1 MNYNDFELIYMV
13 CDNEEALAVLMKKYE
28 PLFKKLSYSFAK
40 KYVSKGVDF
49 EDLMQHCRITFCKV
63 IDKYDYNSDVLFYS
77 YLLICLRGAMF
88 NFTRNYNKK
97 LECFSYMDN
106 EDYENFNEFVS
117 DINIYDEYNDY
128 DYQRKIIDFKYSLSF
143 FDMQVFELR
152 YNSFSYGEIADLLD
166 VNKKKVDNT
175 LLKIRKKMEKYFL
188 FS

>member
-1 MNYNDFELIYMV
+1 
-13 CDNEEALAVLMKKYE
+13 
-28 PLFKKLSYSFAK
+28 
-40 KYVSKGVDF
+40 
-49 EDLMQHCRITFCKV
+49 
-63 IDKYDYNSDVLFYS
+63 
-77 YLLICLRGAMF
+77 MF

-117 DINIYDEYNDY
+117 DVNIYDEYNDY